1 MIQLPIRRFSRPV
14 YSAALATLRDPS
26 RAAVWRGMV
35 NPVGIKPA
43 RGHVQGGR
51 SPVRATGPRQSWR
64 SWSGRRDSN
73 PRPPGPKPGA
83 LPGCATT
90 REMEPPAGFEP
101 AAFRLQGGCSTTEPQ
116 GRIDG
121 DQASLGM
128 VGPAGFEPVT
138 SCSRSRRAPRLRHD
152 PSMVPPARVELATCR
167 VRSGC
172 SATELQGRRRGS
184 RCDVGVEPKEL
195 WCGRPGRGR
204 WVQCSGAA
212 DAPWNMVVGTAG
224 FEPAA
229 SSPPDWRATRL
240 RYAPVVLVGATRF
253 EAATSGFGDRRSST

>member
-1 MIQLPIRRFSRPV
+1 MARDGEPGRDQTGARPRTRRTLARPSYGTETIV
-14 YSAALATLRDPS
+14 EIVVGSAGFEP
-26 RAAVWRGMV
+26 AASWTQTR
-35 NPVGIKPA
+35 
-43 RGHVQGGR
+43 
-51 SPVRATGPRQSWR
+51 RATRLRYDPR
-64 SWSGRRDSN
+64 N
-73 PRPPGPKPGA
+73 GA
-83 LPGCATT
+83 
-90 REMEPPAGFEP
+90 PAGFEP